1 MKEIKGLKFPIIT
14 TEEELENLPENLKKL
29 IKPAREKSVSYQH
42 PIANPSSRQ
51 LNTLKNRL
59 SSTDYKII
67 KCYEYSLN
75 GLDIPYDVVALHQE
89 REELRNQIRELEKG
103 E

>member
-1 MKEIKGLKFPIIT
+1 MKEIKGFKFPTI
-14 TEEELENLPENLKKL
+14 TEEELENLPEELKKI
-29 IKPAREKSVSYQH
+29 IKF
-42 PIANPSSRQ
+42 PIENLTTHKTTMVNSSNRQ
-51 LNTLKNRL
+51 LNILKNRL

-67 KCYEYSLN
+67 KCYEYSLA
-75 GLDIPYDVVALHQE
+75 GLDIPYDIISLHQE

>member
-1 MKEIKGLKFPIIT
+1 MIEPKGFKLPAI
-14 TEEELENLPENLKKL
+14 TEEDLENLPEELKKL
-29 IKPAREKSVSYQH
+29 IKPQINKISSQKPYSS
-42 PIANPSSRQ
+42 NPVAKQ
-51 LNTLKNRL
+51 TDNLKNKL

-67 KCYEYSLN
+67 KCYEYSLA
-75 GLDIPYDVVALHQE
+75 GLDIPYDIISLHQE

>member
-1 MKEIKGLKFPIIT
+1 MIEPKGFKLPTI
-14 TEEELENLPENLKKL
+14 TEEDLENLPKELKKL
-29 IKPAREKSVSYQH
+29 IKPQINKISSQKHYSS
-42 PIANPSSRQ
+42 NPVIKQ
-51 LNTLKNRL
+51 IDNLKNKL

-67 KCYEYSLN
+67 KCYEYSLA
-75 GLDIPYDVVALHQE
+75 GLDIPYDIISLHQE

>member
-1 MKEIKGLKFPIIT
+1 MIKPKGFKLPTI
-14 TEEELENLPENLKKL
+14 TEEDLENLPEELKKL
-29 IKPAREKSVSYQH
+29 IKPQINKVSSQKLYSS
-42 PIANPSSRQ
+42 NPVVKQ
-51 LNTLKNRL
+51 IDNLKNKL

-67 KCYEYSLN
+67 KCYEYSLA
-75 GLDIPYDVVALHQE
+75 GLDIPYDIISLHQK